1 MAIPAERITR
11 VIINGEWYAV
21 ELGTFRIE
29 PLAFVDAEGRPIHEP
44 TGELAYR
51 FTTPTRDES
60 FGPIGAIALVKIV
73 GT

>member
-1 MAIPAERITR
+1 MSIPAERITR
-11 VIINGEWYAV
+11 VIINGEWYSV

-51 FTTPTRDES
+51 FTTPNRDEY
-60 FGPIGAIALVKIV
+60 FGPIGAIDLFKIV